1 MEADTLLKN
10 ARNVLEQ
17 EGLEMTDA
25 NKSPAEILNEFIL
38 PGLKNSKDTLGS
50 IYSFQTRQ
58 RQGFFGKL
66 KNLLQSKIVNTT
78 INVVEKQSMKQQ
90 KYNELVYKAIE
101 QLIKEN
107 EELKKQ
113 IKA

>member
-10 ARNVLEQ
+10 ARNILEQ
-17 EGLEMTDA
+17 EGLEMNDT

-58 RQGFFGKL
+58 RQGFLGKL
-66 KNLLQSKIVNTT
+66 KNLFQGKIVNTT

-90 KYNELVYKAIE
+90 KFNELVFKAIE
-101 QLIKEN
+101 QLVKEN
-107 EELKKQ
+107 EELRS
-113 IKA
+113 